1 MLLILNEEES
11 NEKEATTEDEVE
23 EVIEQNQLDLN
34 EIAEIELRVITVVT
48 SKGTM
53 KLKGHMSGREV
64 ILLIDSGVTN
74 NFISQV
80 LVEEL
85 RLGIDPRTQF
95 GVTIGDSTRCE
106 GKGICKRV
114 KVKLKELTVI
124 VDFLAV
130 ELGNVDLVLGMQL
143 LDSTGTMKVH

>member
-23 EVIEQNQLDLN
+23 EVIEPNQLDLN

-53 KLKGHMSGREV
+53 KLKGQMNGREV
-64 ILLIDSGVTN
+64 ILLIDSSATN

-95 GVTIGDSTRCE
+95 GVTIEDSTRCE

-124 VDFLAV
+124 ADFLRWNW
-130 ELGNVDLVLGMQL
+130 EM
-143 LDSTGTMKVH
+143 

>member
-23 EVIEQNQLDLN
+23 EVIEPNQLDLN

-53 KLKGHMSGREV
+53 KLKGQMNGREV
-64 ILLIDSGVTN
+64 ILLIDISATN

-95 GVTIGDSTRCE
+95 GVTIEDSTRCE

-124 VDFLAV
+124 ADFLRWNW
-130 ELGNVDLVLGMQL
+130 EM
-143 LDSTGTMKVH
+143 

>member
-23 EVIEQNQLDLN
+23 EVIEPNQLDLN
-34 EIAEIELRVITVVT
+34 EIVEIELRVITVVT

-53 KLKGHMSGREV
+53 KLKGQMNGREV
-64 ILLIDSGVTN
+64 ILLIDSSATN

-95 GVTIGDSTRCE
+95 GVTIEDSTRCE

-124 VDFLAV
+124 ADFLRWNW
-130 ELGNVDLVLGMQL
+130 EM
-143 LDSTGTMKVH
+143 

>member
-53 KLKGHMSGREV
+53 KLKGQMNGREV
-64 ILLIDSGVTN
+64 ILLIDSSATN

-95 GVTIGDSTRCE
+95 GVTIEDSTRCE

-124 VDFLAV
+124 ADFLRWNW
-130 ELGNVDLVLGMQL
+130 EM
-143 LDSTGTMKVH
+143 

>member
-23 EVIEQNQLDLN
+23 EVIEPNQLDLN
-34 EIAEIELRVITVVT
+34 EIVEIELRVITVVT

-53 KLKGHMSGREV
+53 KLKGQMNGREV
-64 ILLIDSGVTN
+64 ILLIDISATN

-95 GVTIGDSTRCE
+95 GVTIEDSTRCE

-124 VDFLAV
+124 ADFLRWNW
-130 ELGNVDLVLGMQL
+130 EM
-143 LDSTGTMKVH
+143 